1 MVDDRKKCRGK
12 TRRTV
17 LKGLIQYIARWFA
30 MCDYPKFLQ
39 NGRQIGSGHTEAI
52 RKVLTYRL
60 KGSGMW
66 RDRPGADAIM
76 ALVALQQSNIWKSD
90 SAKKSLF
97 FAEKSKIS
105 C

>member
-39 NGRQIGSGHTEAI
+39 NGWQIGSGPTEAMF
-52 RKVLTYRL
+52 KVLTYRL
-60 KGSGMW
+60 MDSGM
-66 RDRPGADAIM
+66 R
-76 ALVALQQSNIWKSD
+76 
-90 SAKKSLF
+90 
-97 FAEKSKIS
+97 
-105 C
+105 